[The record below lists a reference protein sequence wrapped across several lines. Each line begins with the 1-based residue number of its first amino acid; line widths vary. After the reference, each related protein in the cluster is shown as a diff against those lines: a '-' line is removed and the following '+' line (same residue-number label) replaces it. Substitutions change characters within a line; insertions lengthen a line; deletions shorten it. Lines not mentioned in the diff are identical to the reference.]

1 MTDLA
6 VTTQDG
12 GVAPATPLVAPLL
25 SDRPAAGRVAAL
37 LRAPSVIVGL
47 GILVFWA
54 VSALFAPSF
63 VPYDP
68 FVEDLLNTLSPPS
81 WDHWFGTDQIG
92 RDVFSRVLVGARDIL
107 TIAPLATLL
116 GTVAGT
122 VIGLVTGYFGGWVDA
137 IIGRLLEVML
147 SLPLI
152 VVALLV
158 LVALGPSTP
167 TVVLVVGLIFAPLV
181 ARTVR
186 AAVLAE
192 RHLDYVA
199 AATVRGE
206 GAMRI
211 MFVEILPNIL
221 PPIIVETTVRLGYA
235 IFTIA
240 SLSFLGFGVQPP
252 SPDWGLTIAENY
264 GVLIGG
270 FWWTVVFDTIATAS
284 LVVAVNL
291 VAEGLQRAIAE

>member
-1 MTDLA
+1 MTEAL
-6 VTTQDG
+6 
-12 GVAPATPLVAPLL
+12 
-25 SDRPAAGRVAAL
+25 PAAVSPALAAAPPSAGRMAEL
-37 LRAPSVIVGL
+37 FRTPTFLVGA
-47 GILVFWA
+47 GILLFWA
-54 VSALFAPSF
+54 FCAVFGSAV

-68 FVEDLLNTLSPPS
+68 YADDLLSTLSPPS
-81 WDHWFGTDQIG
+81 REHWFGTDQIG

-107 TIAPLATLL
+107 TVAPLATIL

-122 VIGLVTGYFGGWVDA
+122 AIGLVTGYFGGVVDA
-137 IIGRLLEVML
+137 VVGRLLEVML

-152 VVALLV
+152 IVALLV

-167 TVVLVVGLIFAPLV
+167 TVVIVVGLVFAPLV

-192 RHLDYVA
+192 RNLDYVA
-199 AATVRGE
+199 SAAVRGE
-206 GAMRI
+206 GAAHI
-211 MFVEILPNIL
+211 MAVEILPNIL
-221 PPIIVETTVRLGYA
+221 PPIIVEGTVRLGYA

-264 GVLIGG
+264 GVLVGG
-270 FWWTVVFDTIATAS
+270 FWWTVVFDTVATAS
-284 LVVAVNL
+284 LVVGVNL
-291 VAEGLQRAIAE
+291 VAESFQRALAA

>member
-1 MTDLA
+1 VSSAGT
-6 VTTQDG
+6 
-12 GVAPATPLVAPLL
+12 APAGPDAPA
-25 SDRPAAGRVAAL
+25 PAAQKDRTT
-37 LRAPSVIVGL
+37 L
-47 GILVFWA
+47 GILLASPAFLIGATIVAFWA
-54 VSALFAPSF
+54 VCAAFAPSF

-68 FVEDLLNTLSPPS
+68 FRDDILNPLAPPS
-81 WDHWFGTDQIG
+81 AEHWFGTDQLG

-107 TIAPLATLL
+107 TIAPLATLI

-122 VIGLVTGYFGGWVDA
+122 SIGLAMGYFGGWVDA
-137 IIGRLLEVML
+137 VIGRLIEVML

-152 VVALLV
+152 IVALLV
-158 LVALGPSTP
+158 LVAIGPSTP
-167 TVVLVVGLIFAPLV
+167 TVVVVVGLVFTPLV

-199 AATVRGE
+199 AAEVRGE
-206 GAMRI
+206 GPLHI

-221 PPIIVETTVRLGYA
+221 PPIIVEATVRLGYA

-252 SPDWGLTIAENY
+252 SPDWGLTIASNY
-264 GVLIGG
+264 GVLVGG
-270 FWWTVVFDTIATAS
+270 FWWTVVFDITATAS
-284 LVVAVNL
+284 LVVGVNL
-291 VAEGLQRAIAE
+291 VADSLQRAIAE

>member
-1 MTDLA
+1 MSEAATLSPA
-6 VTTQDG
+6 ALPVP
-12 GVAPATPLVAPLL
+12 VAE
-25 SDRPAAGRVAAL
+25 RPARTRLAL
-37 LRAPSVIVGL
+37 LLRSPGFVAGCVIL
-47 GILVFWA
+47 LFWA
-54 VSALFAPSF
+54 CCALFAPSF

-68 FVEDLLNTLSPPS
+68 FADDLLNTLTPPS
-81 WDHWFGTDQIG
+81 AEHWFGTDQIG
-92 RDVFSRVLVGARDIL
+92 RDVFSRVLTGARDIL
-107 TIAPLATLL
+107 TIAPLATLV

-122 VIGLVTGYFGGWVDA
+122 AVGLVTGYFGGWIDA
-137 IIGRLLEVML
+137 VVGRLLEVML

-152 VVALLV
+152 IVALLV

-167 TVVLVVGLIFAPLV
+167 TVVVVVGLVFAPLV

-186 AAVLAE
+186 AAVLTE

-199 AATVRGE
+199 AAAVRGE
-206 GAMRI
+206 GPLYVMAA
-211 MFVEILPNIL
+211 EILPNIL
-221 PPIIVETTVRLGYA
+221 PPVIVEATVRLGYA

-264 GVLIGG
+264 GVVVGG
-270 FWWTVVFDTIATAS
+270 FWWTVMFDIVATAS

-291 VAEGLQRAIAE
+291 VADSLQRALAE

>member
-1 MTDLA
+1 MSET
-6 VTTQDG
+6 VS
-12 GVAPATPLVAPLL
+12 APSPSATAQGRPRGLL
-25 SDRPAAGRVAAL
+25 GTL
-37 LRAPSVIVGL
+37 LRRPSFVIGAV
-47 GILVFWA
+47 ILLFWA
-54 VSALFAPSF
+54 VCALFAPSF

-68 FVEDLLNTLSPPS
+68 YADDLLNTLQPPS
-81 WDHWFGTDQIG
+81 LEHWFGTDQIG

-107 TIAPLATLL
+107 TIAPLATLV
-116 GTVAGT
+116 GTFAGT

-137 IIGRLLEVML
+137 IVGRLLEVML

-152 VVALLV
+152 IVALLV

-167 TVVLVVGLIFAPLV
+167 TVVVVVGLVFAPLV

-186 AAVLAE
+186 AAVLTE

-206 GAMRI
+206 GAPYI
-211 MFVEILPNIL
+211 LAAEILPNIL
-221 PPIIVETTVRLGYA
+221 PPIIVEGTVRLGYA

-252 SPDWGLTIAENY
+252 SPDWGLSIAENY
-264 GVLIGG
+264 GVVVGG
-270 FWWTVVFDTIATAS
+270 FWWTVVFDIIATAS
-284 LVVAVNL
+284 LIVAVNL
-291 VAEGLQRAIAE
+291 VAESLQRALAE

>member
-1 MTDLA
+1 MSDLTVRTPAEMT
-6 VTTQDG
+6 
-12 GVAPATPLVAPLL
+12 APAA
-25 SDRPAAGRVAAL
+25 DRPQRGALATLMRTPSFLVGAVILLFWGFCAA
-37 LRAPSVIVGL
+37 
-47 GILVFWA
+47 
-54 VSALFAPSF
+54 FAPSF

-68 FVEDLLNTLSPPS
+68 YADDLLNTLSPPS
-81 WDHWFGTDQIG
+81 AEHWFGTDQIG
-92 RDVFSRVLVGARDIL
+92 RDVFSRVLTGARDIL
-107 TIAPLATLL
+107 TIAPLATLV

-122 VIGLVTGYFGGWVDA
+122 AIGLVTGYFGGWIDA
-137 IIGRLLEVML
+137 IVGRLLEVML

-152 VVALLV
+152 IVALLV

-167 TVVLVVGLIFAPLV
+167 TVVVVVGLVFAPLV

-186 AAVLAE
+186 AAVLTE

-206 GAMRI
+206 GALTI
-211 MFVEILPNIL
+211 MVMEILPNIL
-221 PPIIVETTVRLGYA
+221 PPIIVEATVRLGYA

-252 SPDWGLTIAENY
+252 SPDWGLSIAENY
-264 GVLIGG
+264 GVLVGG

-291 VAEGLQRAIAE
+291 VAESLQRALAE

>member
-1 MTDLA
+1 MSATD
-6 VTTQDG
+6 T
-12 GVAPATPLVAPLL
+12 APA
-25 SDRPAAGRVAAL
+25 VAAPEPAQKGRSTLATL
-37 LRAPSVIVGL
+37 LRSPTFLVGAVIVT
-47 GILVFWA
+47 FWA
-54 VSALFAPSF
+54 VCAAFAPSF
-63 VPYDP
+63 VPYNP
-68 FVEDLLNTLSPPS
+68 FADDILNPLQPPS
-81 WDHWFGTDQIG
+81 AEHWFGTDQLG

-116 GTVAGT
+116 GTTAGT
-122 VIGLVTGYFGGWVDA
+122 AIGLAMGYFGGWVDA
-137 IIGRLLEVML
+137 IVGRIIEVML

-152 VVALLV
+152 IVALLV

-167 TVVLVVGLIFAPLV
+167 TVIVVVGLVFTPLV

-199 AATVRGE
+199 AAEVRGE
-206 GAMRI
+206 GPLHI

-221 PPIIVETTVRLGYA
+221 PPIIVEATVRLGYA

-252 SPDWGLTIAENY
+252 SPDWGLTIASNY
-264 GVLIGG
+264 GVLVGG
-270 FWWTVVFDTIATAS
+270 FWWTVVFDITATAS
-284 LVVAVNL
+284 LVVGVNL
-291 VAEGLQRAIAE
+291 VADALQRAIAE

>member
-1 MTDLA
+1 MNGAASL
-6 VTTQDG
+6 
-12 GVAPATPLVAPLL
+12 APAAAPAKE
-25 SDRPAAGRVAAL
+25 RPAPGPFAIL
-37 LRAPSVIVGL
+37 LRAPGFTVGAA
-47 GILVFWA
+47 ILLFWA
-54 VSALFAPSF
+54 FCAVFAPNF

-68 FVEDLLNTLSPPS
+68 FADDLLDTLAPPS
-81 WDHWFGTDQIG
+81 AAHWFGTDQIG
-92 RDVFSRVLVGARDIL
+92 RDVLSRVLTGARDIL
-107 TIAPLATLL
+107 TIAPLATLV

-122 VIGLVTGYFGGWVDA
+122 AIGLVTGYFGGWIDA
-137 IIGRLLEVML
+137 VVGRLLEVML

-152 VVALLV
+152 IVALLV
-158 LVALGPSTP
+158 LAALGPSTP
-167 TVVLVVGLIFAPLV
+167 TVVVVVGLVFAPLV

-186 AAVLAE
+186 AAVLTE

-206 GAMRI
+206 GALYVMTA
-211 MFVEILPNIL
+211 EILPNIL
-221 PPIIVETTVRLGYA
+221 PPIIVEATVRLGYA

-264 GVLIGG
+264 GVVVGG
-270 FWWTVVFDTIATAS
+270 YWWTVVFDTVATAS

-291 VAEGLQRAIAE
+291 VAESLQRALAE

>member
-1 MTDLA
+1 MSDAASLS
-6 VTTQDG
+6 
-12 GVAPATPLVAPLL
+12 PAAALPVPAA
-25 SDRPAAGRVAAL
+25 DRPARTRLAIL
-37 LRAPSVIVGL
+37 LRAPGFAA
-47 GILVFWA
+47 GAAILLFWA
-54 VSALFAPSF
+54 CCALFAPLF

-68 FVEDLLNTLSPPS
+68 FADDLLNTLDPPS
-81 WDHWFGTDQIG
+81 AAHWFGTDQIG
-92 RDVFSRVLVGARDIL
+92 RDVFSRVLTGARDIL
-107 TIAPLATLL
+107 TIAPLATLV

-122 VIGLVTGYFGGWVDA
+122 AIGLVTGYFGGWVDA
-137 IIGRLLEVML
+137 LIGRLLEVML

-152 VVALLV
+152 IVALLV

-167 TVVLVVGLIFAPLV
+167 TVVVVVGLVFAPLV

-186 AAVLAE
+186 AAVLSE

-206 GAMRI
+206 GALYI
-211 MFVEILPNIL
+211 MAAEILPNIL
-221 PPIIVETTVRLGYA
+221 PPIIVEATVRLGYA
-235 IFTIA
+235 VFTIA

-264 GVLIGG
+264 GVVVGG
-270 FWWTVVFDTIATAS
+270 FWWTVVFDTAATAS

-291 VAEGLQRAIAE
+291 VADSLQRALGE

>member
-1 MTDLA
+1 MSDAASLSPAALPTPAAERPARTSLA
-6 VTTQDG
+6 V
-12 GVAPATPLVAPLL
+12 
-25 SDRPAAGRVAAL
+25 L
-37 LRAPSVIVGL
+37 LRSPGFVVGAVIL
-47 GILVFWA
+47 LFWA
-54 VSALFAPSF
+54 GCALFAPLF

-68 FVEDLLNTLSPPS
+68 FADDLLNTLSPPS
-81 WDHWFGTDQIG
+81 ADHWFGTDQIG
-92 RDVFSRVLVGARDIL
+92 RDVFSRVLTGARDIL
-107 TIAPLATLL
+107 TIAPLATLV

-122 VIGLVTGYFGGWVDA
+122 AIGLVTGYFGGWIDA
-137 IIGRLLEVML
+137 LVGRLLEVML

-167 TVVLVVGLIFAPLV
+167 TVVVVVGLVFAPLV

-186 AAVLAE
+186 AAVLTE

-206 GAMRI
+206 RAPYVMAA
-211 MFVEILPNIL
+211 EILPNIL
-221 PPIIVETTVRLGYA
+221 PPIIVEATVRLGYA

-264 GVLIGG
+264 GVVVGG
-270 FWWTVVFDTIATAS
+270 FWWTVVFDIAATAS

-291 VAEGLQRAIAE
+291 VADAMQRALGE

>member
-1 MTDLA
+1 M
-6 VTTQDG
+6 
-12 GVAPATPLVAPLL
+12 
-25 SDRPAAGRVAAL
+25 PAAGSGPNL
-37 LRAPSVIVGL
+37 IVELVRMPVFLVGA
-47 GILVFWA
+47 GILLFWGFCAVFGMS
-54 VSALFAPSF
+54 V

-68 FVEDLLNTLSPPS
+68 FADDLLNTLSPPS
-81 WDHWFGTDQIG
+81 AEHWFGTDQIG

-116 GTVAGT
+116 GTAAGT
-122 VIGLVTGYFGGWVDA
+122 AIGLVTGYFGGAVDA
-137 IIGRLLEVML
+137 IVGRLLEVML

-152 VVALLV
+152 IVALLV

-167 TVVLVVGLIFAPLV
+167 TVVVVVGLVFAPLV

-192 RHLDYVA
+192 RNLDYVA
-199 AATVRGE
+199 SAAVRGE
-206 GAMRI
+206 GAVHI
-211 MFVEILPNIL
+211 MAAEILPNIL
-221 PPIIVETTVRLGYA
+221 PPIIVEGTVRLGYA

-264 GVLIGG
+264 GVLVGG
-270 FWWTVVFDTIATAS
+270 FWWTVVFDTVATAS

-291 VAEGLQRAIAE
+291 VAEALQKALAE